1 MPLEDENIAKLLGQ
15 VSDGQQKTLDLLDKL
30 ARDTKPKPKDGW
42 DKFQIISSFIAGV
55 LLVIVG
61 GLFTYW
67 YNSRQGEVDLSLKR
81 IDLVAK
87 FMPYLA
93 AGEDTDT
100 QRNDAVAAL
109 GLLGDK
115 DLALF
120 LATPHPT
127 TKSAIE
133 ISKVQSKGSPDQGTD
148 IASVKLQQGVQ
159 NNLNNLK
166 IGHTIL
172 FDGFKNYS
180 IAGFNFVTAA
190 IVPWGTGKPD
200 LEVANPDPEHLAP
213 AVLFLEN
220 DSPPY
225 TAKDWPPGK
234 IPANAGISRMPQQSL
249 EAVVEAPESGYAV
262 HYFKPDVGGVY
273 CVRTWDGQHFAK
285 IKITDVG
292 VDRVGFDWVYQP
304 SGSRRFE

>member
-1 MPLEDENIAKLLGQ
+1 MKILR
-15 VSDGQQKTLDLLDKL
+15 SFW
-30 ARDTKPKPKDGW
+30 ARSLMASRRRLT
-42 DKFQIISSFIAGV
+42 SSTS
-55 LLVIVG
+55 LLVIPNQSQKMG
-61 GLFTYW
+61 GTSFRLSLLSSQEYFWSLLAAYSPTGTTP
-67 YNSRQGEVDLSLKR
+67 RQGEVDLSVKR

-87 FMPYLA
+87 FMPYLS
-93 AGEDTDT
+93 AGEDTHT
-100 QRNDAVAAL
+100 QRNDAVAAR

-120 LATPHPT
+120 LAPPHPT

-180 IAGFNFVTAA
+180 IAGFNLVTAA